1 MYQIR
6 FLVGN
11 QRFCV
16 ALQFNEA
23 MIAECAWKDLKEKW
37 ASTPRDFGTYRIS
50 PNASINT
57 HADVSSGA
65 RGLHFGQS
73 NGKIQRGNRGSG
85 PPPLP
90 EKYQKYRAS

>member
-16 ALQFNEA
+16 GLQFYET
-23 MIAECAWKDLKEKW
+23 MIADCAWKDLKEKW

-50 PNASINT
+50 PNVSINA

-85 PPPLP
+85 PPP
-90 EKYQKYRAS
+90 EKYQKYGAS